1 MVKVN
6 DKKANDK
13 FRQEI
18 LTRVMNHLQHG
29 PDGEDTIQI
38 ATNKICF
45 PFVNENG
52 NDEWLTITFSVP
64 TGSRSNE
71 PFDGYEQADE
81 FQEKQEKAKIRE
93 EKKEQAKQKKIE
105 MDNKKRA
112 NAKKREEG

>member
-1 MVKVN
+1 MTKVN

-13 FRQEI
+13 FRQEVLSRYMDTLI
-18 LTRVMNHLQHG
+18 H
-29 PDGEDTIQI
+29 DGEDVLQI

-112 NAKKREEG
+112 NAKKKEEG